1 MSGPTPSSS
10 PRPFLTARRVQLA
23 HLATRYVVPAIY
35 VGREFAEAG
44 GLISYGANIA
54 DALRQ
59 AGVYSGSPMS

>member
-1 MSGPTPSSS
+1 
-10 PRPFLTARRVQLA
+10 
-23 HLATRYVVPAIY
+23 VVPAIY

-44 GLISYGANIA
+44 GLMSYGANIA